1 MAIYPDKKNGELTGR
16 YQVQL
21 QRAGERYRK
30 RWNTLV
36 EAKRDEQRVLG
47 AWSTG
52 QGHIGLLQ
60 GSQEHPEAYTLETVV
75 PLAKDKLW
83 RKLASE
89 QENWAKLEV
98 IVEAM
103 GPKTLLDSIT
113 TQTVD
118 KLISKIS
125 KGREDGTVNRYLSAL
140 RKFLVWSK
148 GRGYRTV
155 PVEDIEFSW
164 RKESQGRIRWIT
176 PAEEQELQQLLPAK
190 TWKLVRCAI
199 KLGCRRSEMLN
210 AEPDQINGNRLHL
223 WKTKTDSPRTIPMD
237 AQTTQDMKDLTGG
250 EMPTLHELRR
260 HWTKARKAMGLEH
273 DDDFVF
279 HATRHTCA
287 TRLVDAS
294 INVFVIKEW
303 MGHKR
308 IETTMRYAHVR
319 PENLDDALAKVG
331 LYESVGNDNSSVPA
345 GSSELP
351 TLPTGGE
358 YGAKKPQ
365 IAASANC

>member
-1 MAIYPDKKNGELTGR
+1 MAIYPDKKKGELTGR

-21 QRAGERYRK
+21 QRKGERYRH
-30 RWNTLV
+30 RWNTLA
-36 EAKRDEQRVLG
+36 EAKKDEQRVIR
-47 AWSTG
+47 AWDSG
-52 QGHIGLLQ
+52 EGLLQ
-60 GSQEHPEAYTLETVV
+60 ASEGHTGAYSLSDVV

-89 QENWAKLEV
+89 TENWAKLDLMVTE
-98 IVEAM
+98 M
-103 GPKTLLDSIT
+103 GPKTLMDSIST
-113 TQTVD
+113 HTID
-118 KLISKIS
+118 KLITKLS

-140 RKFLVWSK
+140 RTFLVWAK
-148 GRGYRTV
+148 GRGYRTL

-176 PAEEQELQQLLPAK
+176 PDEEKQLEALLPAN

-210 AEPDQINGNRLHL
+210 AEVGQINGNRFHI
-223 WKTKTDSPRTIPMD
+223 WETKTDSPRTIPMD
-237 AQTTQDMKDLTGG
+237 PQTTQDMLDLTGG
-250 EMPTLHELRR
+250 GQMPTLNQLRR
-260 HWTKARKAMGLEH
+260 HWAKARKEMGLDH
-273 DDDFVF
+273 DDEFVF
-279 HATRHTCA
+279 HTTRHTCA

-319 PENLDDALAKVG
+319 PENLDEALTKVG
-331 LYESVGNDNSSVPA
+331 LFNAVGNDNSKDTA
-345 GSSELP
+345 GSSKLP
-351 TLPTGGE
+351 TLPTGGVKC
-358 YGAKKPQ
+358 GKTAQ